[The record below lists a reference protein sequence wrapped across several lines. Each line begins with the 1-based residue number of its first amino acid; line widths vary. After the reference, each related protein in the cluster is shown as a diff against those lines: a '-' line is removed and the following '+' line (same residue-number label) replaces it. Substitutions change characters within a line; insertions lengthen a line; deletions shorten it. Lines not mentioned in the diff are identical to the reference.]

1 MKARSWGLGCVVAM
15 SVACGGE
22 NGASEF
28 GAGTDSGMV
37 TGGPAWTGAA
47 DVSGTSADS
56 ASSTPEDEP
65 TTALAEGLSFARD
78 LPFDHYARAAHFMD
92 FVLDEFGPAATT
104 RMLLASTEARNAD
117 DLDSVFAEHFGV
129 STASL
134 VELYEQGSVSCTSAG
149 WQRGYNCEEPAQEWH
164 FSGTLRLDVGQ
175 ACESPTVLGE
185 LNAFVFERFT
195 VDFPDATTSSIR
207 MDTPA
212 EQPPTVRLDR
222 CGSCAD
228 EFSVEHDLSGGP
240 LFGLRLDPGTYVLT
254 TIYRSAQPEPGIL
267 KLRRE

>member
-1 MKARSWGLGCVVAM
+1 M

-104 RMLLASTEARNAD
+104 RMLLACPRVALLWNVAARCRPGLRISD
-117 DLDSVFAEHFGV
+117 
-129 STASL
+129 
-134 VELYEQGSVSCTSAG
+134 GSRRV
-149 WQRGYNCEEPAQEWH
+149 
-164 FSGTLRLDVGQ
+164 
-175 ACESPTVLGE
+175 
-185 LNAFVFERFT
+185 ERF
-195 VDFPDATTSSIR
+195 R
-207 MDTPA
+207 
-212 EQPPTVRLDR
+212 VRTLHRGLPR
-222 CGSCAD
+222 CYD
-228 EFSVEHDLSGGP
+228 E
-240 LFGLRLDPGTYVLT
+240 LDPNGY
-254 TIYRSAQPEPGIL
+254 AG
-267 KLRRE
+267 